1 MNRQCCWLRPFIR
14 SQSKKNTTS
23 LPQPCTLGRCMDN
36 VTQVQKF
43 HSVPNHSD
51 GPSPASGLIPG
62 MTAAAIF
69 IVFLLGLYT
78 ILWKCMSFQTK
89 RHRGSGRSKL
99 RAAHVSC

>member
-23 LPQPCTLGRCMDN
+23 LPQPCTLGRCMDR
-36 VTQVQKF
+36 
-43 HSVPNHSD
+43 
-51 GPSPASGLIPG
+51 

>member
-1 MNRQCCWLRPFIR
+1 MAGWVSPDPAADRHEAARAEHYLQQRR
-14 SQSKKNTTS
+14 T
-23 LPQPCTLGRCMDN
+23 D
-36 VTQVQKF
+36 VTQDQKF
-43 HSVPNHSD
+43 HSVPNHPD

-99 RAAHVSC
+99 RTAHVSC

>member
-1 MNRQCCWLRPFIR
+1 MA
-14 SQSKKNTTS
+14 
-23 LPQPCTLGRCMDN
+23 GRVGSDPAAARRGRHPVQAEHDFQQRRTD